1 MTCRLAA
8 FSLMGAVAACHPS
21 PVPEKIPVPAMAA
34 EVAPVS
40 SPEQVRERSE
50 LCAKASGDR
59 FRRDWKESG
68 VPTPETMTAGSTTA
82 DFASHY
88 NAKMNI
94 CFYLLTVRHFAATG
108 GEGGAPSG
116 TLRKIL
122 LDFGGEEQ
130 YGEYVGPVIP
140 ASPSARSTVRCKI
153 EALYCASEGEWNI
166 LARPYMEE

>member
-8 FSLMGAVAACHPS
+8 FFLMGAVAACHP
-21 PVPEKIPVPAMAA
+21 PVPENIPVPAMAMEA
-34 EVAPVS
+34 APVVS
-40 SPEQVRERSE
+40 AEQVRERSG
-50 LCAKASGDR
+50 LCTKAAGAR

-68 VPTPETMTAGSTTA
+68 VPTPDGTTTA

-94 CFYLLTVRHFAATG
+94 CFYLLTVRHFALAG

-130 YGEYVGPVIP
+130 YGEYAGAVISGSP
-140 ASPSARSTVRCKI
+140 ADRSTVRCKI